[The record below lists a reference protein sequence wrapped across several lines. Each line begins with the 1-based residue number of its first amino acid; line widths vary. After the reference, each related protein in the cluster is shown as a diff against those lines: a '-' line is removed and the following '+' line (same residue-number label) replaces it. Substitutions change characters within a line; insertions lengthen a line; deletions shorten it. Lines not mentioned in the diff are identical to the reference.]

1 MNKDKISTKIE
12 QANDILI
19 EFVMIVFVV
28 ALLISPYFFI
38 SSMINHVPSLLKDFL
53 LRLWWCGCLD
63 MWLLKSKIGV
73 SMFDNDYWDWISDS
87 NWLMYEVIKG
97 TFITIDSPSQETN

>member
-53 LRLWWCGCLD
+53 LRL
-63 MWLLKSKIGV
+63 
-73 SMFDNDYWDWISDS
+73 
-87 NWLMYEVIKG
+87 
-97 TFITIDSPSQETN
+97 

>member
-38 SSMINHVPSLLKDFL
+38 SSMINHVPSLFEGFFVTLVM
-53 LRLWWCGCLD
+53 
-63 MWLLKSKIGV
+63 MWLLGYV
-73 SMFDNDYWDWISDS
+73 TA
-87 NWLMYEVIKG
+87 E
-97 TFITIDSPSQETN
+97 E